1 LVTDPRKRV
10 TTSGP
15 LNNIFAWQP
24 FIHLKTN
31 FMSTILGTLSTDIKN
46 WWWFIVKGLLLI
58 IAGIAIF
65 SRPLEGYVGLSV
77 LFSMVILGAG
87 FAQIFFAS
95 SNRDVIKGWGWTL
108 ASGILDVVIGIY
120 LLTFPVVTMATL
132 PFILGFWLIFRS
144 FYLVGMAFDLKSWGV
159 ADWGWLLFGG
169 IVSSILGFFV
179 LYYPGAGAVS
189 IIYVSGSAFVVAG
202 VFNLYLSVKL
212 KGVKDDVKSVKE
224 AFIHS

>member
-1 LVTDPRKRV
+1 
-10 TTSGP
+10 
-15 LNNIFAWQP
+15 
-24 FIHLKTN
+24 
-31 FMSTILGTLSTDIKN
+31 MSTILGTLSTDIKN

-65 SRPLEGYVGLSV
+65 SKPLEGYVGLSV
-77 LFSMVILGAG
+77 LFSLVILGAG

-95 SNRDVIKGWGWTL
+95 SNRDVLKGWGWTL

-120 LLTFPVVTMATL
+120 LLTFPLVTMATL

-169 IVSSILGFFV
+169 IVSTILGFFV

-202 VFNLYLSVKL
+202 VFNLYLSAKL

-224 AFIHS
+224 KLQHG

>member
-1 LVTDPRKRV
+1 
-10 TTSGP
+10 
-15 LNNIFAWQP
+15 
-24 FIHLKTN
+24 
-31 FMSTILGTLSTDIKN
+31 
-46 WWWFIVKGLLLI
+46 
-58 IAGIAIF
+58 
-65 SRPLEGYVGLSV
+65 
-77 LFSMVILGAG
+77 
-87 FAQIFFAS
+87 
-95 SNRDVIKGWGWTL
+95 
-108 ASGILDVVIGIY
+108 
-120 LLTFPVVTMATL
+120 MATL

>member
-1 LVTDPRKRV
+1 
-10 TTSGP
+10 
-15 LNNIFAWQP
+15 
-24 FIHLKTN
+24 
-31 FMSTILGTLSTDIKN
+31 MSTILGTLSTGIKN

-77 LFSMVILGAG
+77 LFSLVILGAG

-95 SNRDVIKGWGWTL
+95 SNRDVLKGWGWTL

-120 LLTFPVVTMATL
+120 LLTFPLVTMATL

-144 FYLVGMAFDLKSWGV
+144 FYLAGMAFDLQSWGV
-159 ADWGWLLFGG
+159 TDWGWLLFGG

-189 IIYVSGSAFVVAG
+189 IIYVSGSAFIVAG
-202 VFNLYLSVKL
+202 VFNLYLSIKL
-212 KGVKDDVKSVKE
+212 KGIKDDVKSVKE
-224 AFIHS
+224 TFIHS